1 MKSLKLLTL
10 LMVPLI
16 GLCSCQNAGNGGKSW
31 PAKEYLGEKS
41 VGESSVKIYGANE
54 GEEGWKTVGFEETN
68 DLCEDNEGM
77 GWVILEE
84 PLWGGLP
91 SLGYRKRRTR
101 RADARLC
108 RARLY
113 GAFYPCSRRSENSL
127 FQQNLV

>member
-16 GLCSCQNAGNGGKSW
+16 GLCSCRDAGNGGKRW

-41 VGESSVKIYGANE
+41 VGESSVKVYGANE
-54 GEEGWKTVGFEETN
+54 QEEGWKTVGFEETN

-84 PLWGGLP
+84 PLWGGL
-91 SLGYRKRRTR
+91 SVFG
-101 RADARLC
+101 
-108 RARLY
+108 
-113 GAFYPCSRRSENSL
+113 
-127 FQQNLV
+127 V

>member
-68 DLCEDNEGM
+68 DLCEDNEGC
-77 GWVILEE
+77 LQA
-84 PLWGGLP
+84 LFP
-91 SLGYRKRRTR
+91 SM
-101 RADARLC
+101 
-108 RARLY
+108 
-113 GAFYPCSRRSENSL
+113 
-127 FQQNLV
+127 